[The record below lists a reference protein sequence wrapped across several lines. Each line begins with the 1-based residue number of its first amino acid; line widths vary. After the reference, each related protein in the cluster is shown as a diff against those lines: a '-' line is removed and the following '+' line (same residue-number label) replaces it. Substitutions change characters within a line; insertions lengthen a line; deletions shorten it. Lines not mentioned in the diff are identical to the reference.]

1 MPLPPRSRNR
11 VNSLYLPACGFPAP
25 GDPRHLALNEGTGD
39 KSKPC
44 GFLDGNEPSCERRAE
59 HLNWPSTLKRRLFR
73 VPKLAT
79 RSASLQEGNIP
90 ERASII
96 QPIDRANQLIERANT
111 TSRWTGTALR
121 LQADYY
127 DCADYPKLTSLQE
140 RQSQTAT

>member
-1 MPLPPRSRNR
+1 VPLPPRSRAG
-11 VNSLYLPACGFPAP
+11 VNSPYLPACRFPAP

-73 VPKLAT
+73 GPKLAT
-79 RSASLQEGNIP
+79 RNASLQEGNIP
-90 ERASII
+90 ERASNI
-96 QPIDRANQLIERANT
+96 QRIERAKT

-127 DCADYPKLTSLQE
+127 GCADYPKLTSLQE